1 VADVVEQGGVTK
13 GRKVVALNL
22 QLPRHEGGAVQ
33 DAEGVFE
40 AGVARGRIDQVCVG
54 KLLDPAQS
62 L

>member
-1 VADVVEQGGVTK
+1 
-13 GRKVVALNL
+13 
-22 QLPRHEGGAVQ
+22 VQ